1 MTFQVKL
8 NVKYVISN
16 AWLVLLNRIYA
27 LVAEVIELELIASA
41 PKAHS
46 MMENQK
52 NAFLVRSNVIRVNLL
67 SINALL
73 V

>member
-1 MTFQVKL
+1 MMFQVKL
-8 NVKYVISN
+8 NVKYVILN
-16 AWLVLLNRIYA
+16 AWLVLVNQIYA

-52 NAFLVRSNVIRVNLL
+52 NAFLVHSNVIHVNLL
-67 SINALL
+67 LISALL